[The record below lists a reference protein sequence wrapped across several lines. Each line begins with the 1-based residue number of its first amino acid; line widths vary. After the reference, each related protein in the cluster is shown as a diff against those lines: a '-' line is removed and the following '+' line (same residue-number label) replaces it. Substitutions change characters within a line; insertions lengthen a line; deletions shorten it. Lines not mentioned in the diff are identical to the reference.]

1 MKFLIISEGGDGVG
15 LACRLKAE
23 GNNVKIWIRDTEAEK
38 RGEGLVEHAK
48 DASFGE
54 VVIADCTGA
63 GVILDSIRN
72 NGGSVVGG
80 SALCDRLES
89 DREFATGV
97 MRKAGIKVP
106 NAKSFN
112 DWESAASFIESVGRD
127 TRLVFKPEGKLSGV
141 VPSQVTD
148 NNDELLDNIEH
159 YKTLVGSAEPE
170 FTLQE
175 FIEGVAVSTE
185 GWFNG
190 KNWVLPF
197 NHTIERKQ
205 FLNGDLGPSGG
216 CVGNVV
222 WPCGEDDQL
231 VQEGLIKITEFLQ
244 EHEYKGA
251 IDLNS
256 VVNEEGVWGLEFTPR
271 FGYDAFPTF
280 LCGLYEGHIGYF
292 LSALAT
298 GQDIEEMEVK
308 DGFAAG
314 VRLSLP
320 PWPSE
325 KFHAEEGV
333 PIKGLKEDDL
343 GNWFYAYDVEKLGDS
358 LVTCGGYGITGVVNG
373 YGSSVGEAFAKAYER
388 VKRIK
393 ISDLQYRTDLFEVCH
408 KDYIELENYI
418 NGVKERPWIGVD
430 LDGTLATYARYTKY
444 PGVPIP
450 RMVDRVRRWV
460 NEGRDVRIVTARVAP
475 LHPDRFEQLSIVH
488 EWVLQHIGH
497 PLEVIAHKDQH
508 MKVLWDDRVIQV
520 EKDTGKR
527 VVA

>member
-23 GNNVKIWIRDTEAEK
+23 GNQVKIWIRDTEAEK

-63 GVILDSIRN
+63 GVVLDTIRN
-72 NGGSVVGG
+72 AGGLVVGG

-97 MRKAGIKVP
+97 MKDAGIRVP
-106 NAKSFN
+106 KAKSFN
-112 DWESAASFIESVGRD
+112 SWDDAVAFIEEVGGD

-141 VPSQVTD
+141 VPSQVTED
-148 NNDELLDNIEH
+148 NGELLKNIEH
-159 YKTLVGSAEPE
+159 YKTLVGANEPE

-190 KNWVLPF
+190 RNWVLPF

-222 WPCGEDDQL
+222 WPCREDDPL
-231 VQEGLIKITEFLQ
+231 VQEGLIKITKFLE

-251 IDLNS
+251 IDLNA
-256 VVNEEGVWGLEFTPR
+256 VVNKEGIWGLEFTPR
-271 FGYDAFPTF
+271 CGYDAFPTL
-280 LCGLYEGHIGYF
+280 LCGLYTGHIGYF
-292 LSALAT
+292 LSAIAS
-298 GQDIEEMEVK
+298 GQDIEEMEVE

-314 VRLSLP
+314 VRISVP

-343 GNWFYAYDVEKLGDS
+343 GDWFYAYDVEKRDS
-358 LVTCGGYGITGVVNG
+358 SLFTCGGYGITGVANG
-373 YGSSVGEAFAKAYER
+373 FGFSVGEAFAQAYKR

-393 ISDLQYRTDLFEVCH
+393 ISDMQYRTDLFEVCH
-408 KDYIELENYI
+408 KDYRELQRVI
-418 NGVKERPWIGVD
+418 NGETHKTWVGVD
-430 LDGTLATYARYTKY
+430 LDGTLAKY
-444 PGVPIP
+444 SGYNKHIGEPIP
-450 RMVDRVRRWV
+450 TMINRVRRWV
-460 NEGRDVRIVTARVAP
+460 SDGREVRIVTARVAP
-475 LHPDRFEQLSIVH
+475 QHPDRVEQLTLIH
-488 EWVLQHIGH
+488 EWVNEHIGY
-497 PLEVIAHKDQH
+497 PIEVISYKDH
-508 MKVLWDDRVIQV
+508 EMKVLYDDRVRQV
-520 EKDTGKR
+520 EEGTGR
-527 VVA
+527 LVT